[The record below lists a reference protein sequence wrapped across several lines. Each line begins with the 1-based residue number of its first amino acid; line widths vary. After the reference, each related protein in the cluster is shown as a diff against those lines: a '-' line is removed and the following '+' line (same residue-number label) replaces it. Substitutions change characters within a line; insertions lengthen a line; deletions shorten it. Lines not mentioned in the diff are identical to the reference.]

1 MSQKGIED
9 SVASIFKLQLQLWC
23 MSQGK
28 DDLIFDMNGSDR
40 AINADA
46 MFSVCDRFFLVE
58 MKSKEINI
66 KDEAAKPAVIR
77 LCTGIKELE
86 QIRKLHRACH
96 YIMWG
101 NANKLLSQV
110 ETFYTIYEDSV
121 CRPDILPNCKAV
133 TTPTQREV
141 FSGSGLALRTVK
153 GEAGLIGTYFF
164 PYLDWL
170 LGSRNG
176 PTSPFTPTEPV
187 PIALIGSSANRQVVG
202 KVFENYQ
209 EIINW
214 GGPAVKNQLKKDP
227 PQPAPN

>member
-23 MSQGK
+23 ISQNK

-40 AINADA
+40 NVNADA

-58 MKSKEINI
+58 MKSKESNI
-66 KDEAAKPAVIR
+66 KDEAAKPAVCV
-77 LCTGIKELE
+77 LCTGIKDSE
-86 QIRKLHRACH
+86 QIRHLHRACH

-101 NANKLLSQV
+101 MENTFKSQI

-121 CRPDILPNCKAV
+121 CRPDILPHCKAV
-133 TTPTQREV
+133 TKPTQREV
-141 FSGSGLALRTVK
+141 LSGSGLALRTVN

-164 PYLDWL
+164 PYLAWL

-187 PIALIGSSANRQVVG
+187 PIALIGNSANRQVVG
-202 KVFENYQ
+202 KVFANYQ
-209 EIINW
+209 ELINW
-214 GGPAVKNQLKKDP
+214 GEPAVHNQLKKNP
-227 PQPAPN
+227 PPARP